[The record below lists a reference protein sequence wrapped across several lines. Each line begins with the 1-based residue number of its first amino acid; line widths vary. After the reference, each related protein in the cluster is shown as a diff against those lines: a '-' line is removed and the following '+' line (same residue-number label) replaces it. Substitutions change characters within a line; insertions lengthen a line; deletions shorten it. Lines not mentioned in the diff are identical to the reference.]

1 MSKKKKRHGDP
12 PRSESRDH
20 SGGSRGVTRTLPV
33 SLPYGVASAVLRD
46 GMLLSVEWER
56 SPVALEEALS
66 GKFPGA
72 KVIDPGTCEAGL
84 LLHAYSEGRP
94 VAPES
99 VAAVLVD
106 WDRASPFQR
115 VVLKELAKVPYGRT
129 ITYGELAARAGRR
142 KAARAVGAAL
152 SRNPWPVILPCHRV
166 IGADGNMVGFG
177 KGIDAKRI
185 FLSFEERNAARAAEG
200 CTRKRQNV

>member
-1 MSKKKKRHGDP
+1 MSKKKKRHRDP
-12 PRSESRDH
+12 HRSDSRNH
-20 SGGSRGVTRTLPV
+20 SGGDRGITRTLPV

-46 GMLLSVEWER
+46 GKLLSVEWER
-56 SPVALEEALS
+56 SPVALEEVLS

-72 KVIDPGTCEAGL
+72 KVIDPAKCEAGL

-94 VAPES
+94 VAAES

-129 ITYGELAARAGRR
+129 ITYGELAARSGRR

-166 IGADGNMVGFG
+166 IGADGKMVGFG

-185 FLSFEERNAARAAEG
+185 ILSFEERNAARAEG